1 MTHTPAAIRF
11 GLAVALLLGGAT
23 NTPGA
28 LAAEPARVISLN
40 VCTDQLAMLL
50 AKPGQL
56 VSVSVLADDPYLSF
70 HKEMAGDI
78 PRNRGQA
85 EEVIAARPD
94 LVVTGKFSLHNTTLV
109 LGRLGYPVEEFTY
122 VQSVESI
129 PDEIRRMGG
138 LLGQQ
143 ERADTMATGFEAEL
157 AALPPARCSRPVRAL
172 AYEQNGIALGT
183 GTLMDSAMQA
193 AGLVNVA
200 AEQGFA
206 GMTPFPLEL
215 LVKEAPDILIVPDI
229 MAGAPSLADQ
239 IANHPAIGSLSAT
252 TLQLRVPAG
261 SLACGG
267 PFVIEAVKTL
277 VAARDQTSACRASVI
292 Q

>member
-1 MTHTPAAIRF
+1 MNRLLAAKGF
-11 GLAVALLLGGAT
+11 CLAAVLSLAGAG
-23 NTPGA
+23 NIPGA
-28 LAAEPARVISLN
+28 FAEPARVMSLN
-40 VCTDQLAMLL
+40 VCTDQLAMLM

-56 VSVSVLADDPYLSF
+56 ISVSALADDPHLSF
-70 HKEMAGDI
+70 HRDLARAL
-78 PRNRGQA
+78 PRNRGLA
-85 EEVIAARPD
+85 EEVIAATPD

-109 LGRLGYPVEEFTY
+109 LRRLGYRVEEFTY

-129 PDEIRRMGG
+129 PAEIRRMGA
-138 LLGQQ
+138 LLGANANA
-143 ERADTMATGFEAEL
+143 EDMAAGFEADL
-157 AALPPARCSRPVRAL
+157 AAIAPGQCSRPVRAL

-200 AEQGFA
+200 AEQGFV

-215 LVKEAPDILIVPDI
+215 LVKDAPDILVVPDI
-229 MAGAPSLADQ
+229 MADTPSLADQ
-239 IANHPAIGSLSAT
+239 IASHPAIGALSGKV
-252 TLQLRVPAG
+252 LQVRVPAG

-267 PFVIEAVKTL
+267 PFVIEAVKAL
-277 VAARDQTSACRASVI
+277 AAARDKALPCKGSAT

>member
-1 MTHTPAAIRF
+1 MNLAPAAK
-11 GLAVALLLGGAT
+11 GLRLMAVLSLAGAS
-23 NTPGA
+23 NIPGA
-28 LAAEPARVISLN
+28 FAEPARVVSLN

-50 AKPGQL
+50 ANPGQL
-56 VSVSVLADDPYLSF
+56 VSVSVLADDPHLSF
-70 HKEMAGDI
+70 HKDLAGDL

-94 LVVTGKFSLHNTTLV
+94 LVVTGKFSLHNTTLA
-109 LGRLGYPVEEFTY
+109 LRRLGYRVEEFTY

-129 PDEIRRMGG
+129 PSEIRRMGE
-138 LLGQQ
+138 LLGVNAKAV
-143 ERADTMATGFEAEL
+143 EMAGDFETEL
-157 AALPPARCSRPVRAL
+157 AAIPRAQCRRPVRAL

-193 AGLVNVA
+193 AGLVNIA
-200 AEQGFA
+200 AGQGFV

-215 LVKEAPDILIVPDI
+215 LVKDAPDIIVMPDI
-229 MAGAPSLADQ
+229 MADTPSLADQ
-239 IANHPAIGSLSAT
+239 IAHHPAIGSLSAK
-252 TLQLRVPAG
+252 TLQVRVPAG

-267 PFVIEAVKTL
+267 PFVIEAVKAL
-277 VAARDQTSACRASVI
+277 AAARRQSAACSGSAA

>member
-1 MTHTPAAIRF
+1 MLSVSASKGF
-11 GLAVALLLGGAT
+11 CLVATLSIAGAFIL
-23 NTPGA
+23 PVQ
-28 LAAEPARVISLN
+28 AAEPARVMSLN

-50 AKPGQL
+50 AEPGQL
-56 VSVSVLADDPYLSF
+56 ISVSVLADDPQLSF
-70 HKEMAGDI
+70 HKNLAGGL
-78 PRNRGQA
+78 PRNRGLA
-85 EEVIAARPD
+85 EEVIAATPD

-109 LGRLGYPVEEFTY
+109 LRRLGYRVEEFTY
-122 VQSVESI
+122 VQSVGSV
-129 PDEIRRMGG
+129 PVEIRRMGA
-138 LLGQQ
+138 LLGA
-143 ERADTMATGFEAEL
+143 EAKAGRMASGFESSLGSLSVAQ
-157 AALPPARCSRPVRAL
+157 CSRPVRAL

-215 LVKEAPDILIVPDI
+215 LVKDAPDIIVLPDI
-229 MAGAPSLADQ
+229 LADTPSLADQ
-239 IANHPAIGSLSAT
+239 IASHPAIAALPKS
-252 TLQLRVPAG
+252 TLQVRVPAG

-267 PFVIEAVKTL
+267 PFVIEAVKAL
-277 VAARDQTSACRASVI
+277 AAARERTLPCKGSAS